1 MKFVRIPDETFIFED
16 IVSELE
22 KLYTVVAKCEGGV
35 MCFETHEEYEIWENQ
50 K

>member
-1 MKFVRIPDETFIFED
+1 MKLVKIPDDTFIFED

-22 KLYTVVAKCEGGV
+22 KLYAVVAKCEGGV
-35 MCFETHEEYEIWENQ
+35 MCFENQDEYETWENQ